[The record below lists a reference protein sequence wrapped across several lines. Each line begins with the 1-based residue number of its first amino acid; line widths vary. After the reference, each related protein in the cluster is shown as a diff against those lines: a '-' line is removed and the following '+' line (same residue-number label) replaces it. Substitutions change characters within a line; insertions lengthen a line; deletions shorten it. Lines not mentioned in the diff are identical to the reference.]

1 MVIADIMCIIL
12 VVGFIICGL
21 YLIVAYIHEIIK
33 TRHLPKTPC
42 NCGDTLFVVRESDLG
57 EFTIDQVMVTH
68 FTICE
73 NGNYIVTVTKDG
85 YFERYDFE
93 WFEQEIFSNELG
105 AKHEIEMMK
114 G

>member
-1 MVIADIMCIIL
+1 M
-12 VVGFIICGL
+12 
-21 YLIVAYIHEIIK
+21 IVAYIDEIIE

-42 NCGDTLFVVRESDLG
+42 NCGDILFVVRESDLG

-73 NGNYIVTVTKDG
+73 NINYIVTVTEDG

-93 WFEQEIFSNELG
+93 CFEREIFSNELG